1 MKTSSEVADIPA
13 KPKKWGLVLSILLL
27 PLAVILKMG
36 LFFLMIG
43 MLPTW
48 LAFVLRRDAE
58 GYALSTVAAFNF
70 AGIFPDLLGISMQSG
85 TPRALTD
92 KLTDISVW
100 LSVYGAAALGWA
112 IVWLSPSIAMLFF
125 EEIYRSRLRHLE
137 HLQKKLEDEW
147 GPQIAGSSK

>member
-1 MKTSSEVADIPA
+1 MSTSSETADIPSR
-13 KPKKWGLVLSILLL
+13 PKKWGMLLSFLLL

-36 LFFLMIG
+36 LFFLLIG
-43 MLPTW
+43 MLPTL
-48 LAFVLRRDAE
+48 LA
-58 GYALSTVAAFNF
+58 YALIRNTKTYAISTVAAFNF
-70 AGIFPDLLGISMQSG
+70 AGIFPDLLGICMQSG

-92 KLTDISVW
+92 KLMDLSVW

-147 GPQIAGSSK
+147 GPQIKGSE